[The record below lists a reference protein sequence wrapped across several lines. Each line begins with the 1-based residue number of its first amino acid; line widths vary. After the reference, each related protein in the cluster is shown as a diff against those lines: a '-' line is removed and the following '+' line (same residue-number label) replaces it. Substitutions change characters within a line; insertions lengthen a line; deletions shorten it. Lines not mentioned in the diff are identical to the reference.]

1 MNMKIRKILT
11 VLLAAMML
19 SAFPFIVTAADV
31 RSGITFKYVKT
42 NGVSHPEG
50 YYFSE
55 KRLEKMPV
63 TFEAWVYVPSSIHAS
78 RCGAILA
85 NYVSY
90 SKDDFV
96 NFEIHSKGVPRLVI
110 SEPDGTF
117 HDYKFTGAAVPADK
131 WTHVAIVYG
140 TGTDN
145 KQIFCYINGE
155 LKQKSSTTLWFKAN
169 PEVVDNPLSL
179 GGDFRSLNQ
188 QAFRGTLGDVVVYG
202 DVRTPSEIL
211 DDYKGDPDINDK
223 DIMLFYDITSADSK
237 KDIPDASGNGYDMTY
252 YKMWLT
258 ETEMDAIRRNDEHE
272 YKYSLAFIPDVQYMT
287 QSYPHTLDP
296 LFDYL
301 LKNKEEKNIQYVVGL
316 GDMTNA
322 NTLQEWQNIKR
333 QYERLNGK
341 IPYSLVRGNHDAL
354 LNNRQK
360 FFDQAF
366 GSKSSYYYVHIKENG
381 GFMDEGSSENTYVLF
396 TVGEIEYIILCLD
409 FGIDDEVIKW
419 ANEVLE
425 EYPERRAIL
434 TTHGYLNADGT
445 TLDELDYARPT
456 SYDKALNDGE
466 DIWSKLVSKHENIDM
481 IVCGHMH
488 QDNIVYTRR
497 EGANGH
503 DLYEILIDPQ
513 STDKALGGTGMV
525 AFMYFTEDGRHAKI
539 EFYSTVLDKYLHE
552 SNAYISLDFDLP
564 VKETEPPETTSAP
577 ETTQEESEKAPIR
590 AEKGCQSAVSASS
603 ALAVLIMLGVAV
615 FLKKNRT

>member
-1 MNMKIRKILT
+1 MKMKRFLAV
-11 VLLAAMML
+11 VLLTATML
-19 SAFPFIVTAADV
+19 SAFTLTVTAAET
-31 RSGITFKYVKT
+31 RTGITFNYVKT

-63 TFEAWVYVPSSIHAS
+63 TLEAWVYVPSSVYAS

-90 SKDDFV
+90 SKDDFF
-96 NFEIHSKGVPRLVI
+96 NFEIHKNGIPRLVI
-110 SEPDGTF
+110 SEPNGTF
-117 HDYKFTGAAVPADK
+117 HDYLFKDAAVPANK

-155 LKQKSSTTLWFKAN
+155 LKQKSSTKLWFSAN

-179 GGDFRSLNQ
+179 GGDFRSLNK

-202 DVRTPSEIL
+202 DVRSASEIL
-211 DDYKGDPDINDK
+211 ADTKGDPDLNDK
-223 DIMLFYDITSADSK
+223 DLMIFYDITSEDTK
-237 KDIPDASGNGYDMTY
+237 KDISDASGNGYDMTY

-258 ETEMDAIRRNDEHE
+258 ESDMEAIRKKDEYE
-272 YKYSLAFIPDVQYMT
+272 YTYSLAFIPDVQYMT
-287 QSYPHTLDP
+287 QTYPHTLDP

-301 LKNKEEKNIQYVVGL
+301 LEKKGEKNIQYVLGL

-322 NTLQEWQNIKR
+322 NTLPEWYNIRR
-333 QYERLNGK
+333 QYEKLNGK
-341 IPYSLVRGNHDAL
+341 LPYSLVRGNHDIL
-354 LNNRQK
+354 LNNK
-360 FFDQAF
+360 EKIFDQAF
-366 GSKSSYYYVHIKENG
+366 GSKGTYYYDHVKKNG
-381 GFMDEGSSENTYVLF
+381 GFMDESSSANTYLLF
-396 TVGEIEYIILCLD
+396 TVGEIDYMILCLD
-409 FGIDDEVIKW
+409 FGINDEVVKW
-419 ANEVLE
+419 ANTILDK
-425 EYPERRAIL
+425 YPERRAII
-434 TTHGYLNADGT
+434 TTHGYLNADGS

-456 SYDKALNDGE
+456 SYDKSLNDGE
-466 DIWSKLVSKHENIDM
+466 DIWETLISKHDNVDM
-481 IVCGHMH
+481 VVCGHMH

-497 EGANGH
+497 EGKDGH
-503 DLYEILIDPQ
+503 AVYEILIDPQ
-513 STDKALGGTGMV
+513 STDKSLGGSGMV

-564 VKETEPPETTSAP
+564 VKETEPPETTVAP
-577 ETTQEESEKAPIR
+577 ETTSEGAETAPVQT
-590 AEKGCQSAVSASS
+590 EKGCGSVVGISS
-603 ALAVLIMLGVAV
+603 ALAVLMMLGIAV
-615 FLKKNRT
+615 VGRKRQA

>member
-1 MNMKIRKILT
+1 MKIRRIFAAI
-11 VLLAAMML
+11 LLAAMML
-19 SAFPFIVTAADV
+19 SAFTLTVSAADA
-31 RSGITFKYVKT
+31 RTGITFKYVKT

-55 KRLEKMPV
+55 KRLERMPV
-63 TFEAWVYVPSSIHAS
+63 TFEAWVYIPSSVHAS

-110 SEPDGTF
+110 SEPNGTF
-117 HDYKFTGAAVPADK
+117 HDYKFTGATVPADK

-140 TGTDN
+140 TGTNN
-145 KQIFCYINGE
+145 KQLYCYIDGV
-155 LKQKSSTTLWFKAN
+155 LKQKTSTAVWFTAN

-188 QAFRGTLGDVVVYG
+188 QAFRGTLGDVAVYG
-202 DVRTPSEIL
+202 DVRTPEEVLADS
-211 DDYKGDPDINDK
+211 KGDPDLKDK
-223 DIMLFYDITSADSK
+223 DLMLFYDITSADTK

-258 ETEMDAIRRNDEHE
+258 ESEMAAIRKKDEHE
-272 YKYSLAFIPDVQYMT
+272 YTYSLAFIPDVQYMT
-287 QSYPHTLDP
+287 QTYPHSLDP

-301 LKNKEEKNIQYVVGL
+301 LEKKEEKNIQYVLGL

-322 NTLQEWQNIKR
+322 NTLPEWYNIRR
-333 QYERLNGK
+333 QYEKLNGK
-341 IPYSLVRGNHDAL
+341 IPYSLVRGNHDIF
-354 LNNRQK
+354 LNNK
-360 FFDQAF
+360 EKIFDQGF
-366 GSKSSYYYVHIKENG
+366 GSKGMYYYDHVTKNG
-381 GFMDEGSSENTYVLF
+381 GFMDEKSSANTYLLF
-396 TVGEIEYIILCLD
+396 TVGEIDYIILCLD
-409 FGIDDEVIKW
+409 FGINDSVVKW
-419 ANEVLE
+419 ANGVLDK
-425 EYPERRAIL
+425 YPERRAIL

-456 SYDKALNDGE
+456 SYDKTLNDGE
-466 DIWSKLVSKHENIDM
+466 EIWSTLISKHDNIDM

-497 EGANGH
+497 EGKDGH
-503 DLYEILIDPQ
+503 GVYEILIDPQ
-513 STDKALGGTGMV
+513 TTDKALGGTGMI

-552 SNAYISLDFDLP
+552 SNAYITLDFDLP
-564 VKETEPPETTSAP
+564 VKETEPPETTSVP
-577 ETTQEESEKAPIR
+577 ETTQETTEQAPVKT
-590 AEKGCQSAVSASS
+590 EKGCGSVVGVSS
-603 ALAVLIMLGVAV
+603 ALAVVMMLGIAV
-615 FLKKNRT
+615 VGRKKQA